1 MMMREEF
8 VQKFT
13 RFHFS
18 ERAEIWNPLT
28 NFYHMTKI
36 VSEIIF
42 SCLNKLFLPNFRSTG
57 VKTVN
62 PGVNLGPTCVK
73 AVISGAN
80 FRPNCVKVVEM
91 LVL

>member
-36 VSEIIF
+36 VSETIF
-42 SCLNKLFLPNFRSTG
+42 NCLNKLFSPNFRSTG
-57 VKTVN
+57 VKRVN
-62 PGVNLGPTCVK
+62 PGVNLGPAGVI
-73 AVISGAN
+73 AVISCAN
-80 FRPNCVKVVEM
+80 FRLNGVIVVEM
-91 LVL
+91 SVL